1 MYMPKGD
8 EIHKVF
14 TDDSEYLSSSESYP
28 SLFTDHDQYSSSF
41 SQTMSLNSVKDL
53 SDTEEANI
61 QSNLGYI
68 DQTNHEAN
76 PEQNEKRGNL
86 MSILCGRQD
95 TAAKEKKLNAVVSNN
110 QQNKKTT
117 NKAEAIPRVL
127 KQPEDTTDEI
137 ERKIYSDQMKS
148 LSVSEI
154 LSKGQNSQ
162 GQNEKKRSNN
172 GTDTVDE
179 EVIEIPSDREEQTAE
194 LEEKIFG
201 QNAKRT
207 SIRDAFKSLGMLG
220 NKKNKQPQSF
230 PVTLNISPALLA
242 EVKKQTNPFFTRG
255 NSFVSSSGDN
265 ISIREALMQGPI
277 PKLSTN
283 VEDDA
288 TSIDIATDS
297 DSQDEE
303 SLDSLPAT
311 NTSALDNAFIAP
323 SIGGDF
329 HFVGDEKLFD
339 RSLDFMNTSFN
350 PRIVSKAI
358 PNDFLISN
366 EHGDDLL
373 PSVPTNTSSKYKVL
387 RMDFDNEH
395 EFQMYIKNKFENSD
409 FSSIHVLHKLYSM
422 LMDLC
427 FGMKTEIVMW
437 VDQFRPLR
445 VSELF
450 MPQQYLLFID
460 SWLRDTFQ
468 RLSSLSFRPKLSSS
482 FSKKTKKQ
490 EPEPIIDFFFDDLI
504 LTDSQSSKIDY
515 FTPLLIVEGP
525 SGSCKSSSIYAAAN
539 ELNAYV
545 YEINAGQSR
554 GKKDIL
560 NVLREFCT
568 TQLVHQTKESKLF
581 QKGLVLLEDCD
592 ILFEEDKN
600 FWAAVLEILCS
611 SRRPLILTCHDIS
624 LIPTS
629 IAKLAEE
636 ENAIIKIDDLM
647 PYSHE
652 SYRLYLQLCCLNC
665 GYDVEEE
672 VLDQVLNDSRNRS
685 GYDLR
690 KCLMNIQFICQNFFK
705 LSKNLLS
712 MIHIMPAQSKPN
724 TSSISH
730 DLNEIANTLDTI
742 SLADVLQN
750 NSFSLLK
757 PKKQKNELLNTYYI
771 DDSLLMKQKSLP
783 YETNIGT
790 YLTTRLPSEG
800 MHSYL
805 KKSFSEIR
813 DIACTYVGSRSK
825 KLPRLTRENISERT
839 LRPKP
844 SDANNSSLYSFMDIS
859 GLPDGSFLTY
869 STQFAYMVDIM
880 PFIRHWSRYQK
891 SLDRIEQETIEK
903 QNISLKRFI
912 GWREFQ
918 DKSNRLMETFM
929 Y

>member
-1 MYMPKGD
+1 MNILKGD
-8 EIHKVF
+8 EIHNIF
-14 TDDSEYLSSSESYP
+14 PDDNEYISSSESYP

-41 SQTMSLNSVKDL
+41 SQTMSLNSMKDL

-61 QSNLGYI
+61 QGNLGEI
-68 DQTNHEAN
+68 DRTNQAYH
-76 PEQNEKRGNL
+76 EQNDKRGNL
-86 MSILCGRQD
+86 MNILCGRQD
-95 TAAKEKKLNAVVSNN
+95 TAAKQKKLNAVVSNN
-110 QQNKKTT
+110 QQNKKTISKT
-117 NKAEAIPRVL
+117 EALPRFFQQL
-127 KQPEDTTDEI
+127 EDITDEI
-137 ERKIYSDQMKS
+137 ERKIYSDHMKS

-162 GQNEKKRSNN
+162 DQSKKKNYE
-172 GTDTVDE
+172 GTDLVYE
-179 EVIEIPSDREEQTAE
+179 KVIEIPSDREEQTVE
-194 LEEKIFG
+194 LEKKIFG
-201 QNAKRT
+201 QNAKRIT
-207 SIRDAFKSLGMLG
+207 IKDAFKSLGIVG
-220 NKKNKQPQSF
+220 DKKIKQSRSF
-230 PVTLNISPALLA
+230 PVTLSISPALLA
-242 EVKKQTNPFFTRG
+242 KVEKQSNPFFTKG
-255 NSFVSSSGDN
+255 NSFVSSSGDRS
-265 ISIREALMQGPI
+265 SIREALMQSRTQ
-277 PKLSTN
+277 KFSTN
-283 VEDDA
+283 EEDNV

-303 SLDSLPAT
+303 PSVSLLAT
-311 NTSALDNAFIAP
+311 DTFALEDAFISP
-323 SIGGDF
+323 SICGNF
-329 HFVGDEKLFD
+329 HFLGAEKLFD
-339 RSLDFMNTSFN
+339 KSLNFMASNFN
-350 PRIVSKAI
+350 PRIMSEAI
-358 PNDFLISN
+358 TNGSLSSN
-366 EHGDDLL
+366 EPIDGLL
-373 PSVPTNTSSKYKVL
+373 PSVPLNSSSKYQILK
-387 RMDFDNEH
+387 MDFDNEH
-395 EFQMYIKNKFENSD
+395 EFQMYIKNKFKNSD

-422 LMDLC
+422 LIDLC
-427 FGMKTEIVMW
+427 FYTISEGIMW
-437 VDQFRPLR
+437 VDHFRPQR
-445 VSELF
+445 VSEVF
-450 MPQQYLLFID
+450 VPHEYPRFIG

-468 RLSSLSFRPKLSSS
+468 RLSLPSFRPKLSSS
-482 FSKKTKKQ
+482 FSKRTRKHDS
-490 EPEPIIDFFFDDLI
+490 EPILDFFLDDPI
-504 LTDSQSSKIDY
+504 ITDFQSSKMDY

-568 TQLVHQTKESKLF
+568 TQLVHQAKESKLF

-600 FWAAVLEILCS
+600 FWAAVLEILCI

-636 ENAIIKIDDLM
+636 ENAIMKVDDLV

-652 SYRLYLQLCCLNC
+652 SYRLYLQLCCLHR
-665 GYDVEEE
+665 GYDVEKE
-672 VLDQVLNDSRNRS
+672 VLDDVLNNSKNS
-685 GYDLR
+685 FGFDLR
-690 KCLMNIQFICQNFFK
+690 KSLMNIQFICQNFLR

-712 MIHIMPAQSKPN
+712 MVHIKPAQSVTNP
-724 TSSISH
+724 SSISPN
-730 DLNEIANTLDTI
+730 LNDIAKNLDTT

-750 NSFSLLK
+750 NTFSLFK

-783 YETNIGT
+783 HETNIGS
-790 YLTTRLPSEG
+790 YLTARLSPHEV
-800 MHSYL
+800 HLCL
-805 KKSFSEIR
+805 KKPFSEIR
-813 DIACTYVGSRSK
+813 NIACTYVGSRSK
-825 KLPRLTRENISERT
+825 KLPKLTRENISERA

-844 SDANNSSLYSFMDIS
+844 SDENNSSLYAMMGIS
-859 GLPDGSFLTY
+859 GLPDCSFLTY

-891 SLDRIEQETIEK
+891 ILDKIEEETIEK

-918 DKSNRLMETFM
+918 DKSNRLIETFM

>member
-1 MYMPKGD
+1 MYIPKGD

-41 SQTMSLNSVKDL
+41 SQTMSLNSIKDL
-53 SDTEEANI
+53 SDTEEPNI
-61 QSNLGYI
+61 QSSLRDT
-68 DQTNHEAN
+68 DQNDNEAN
-76 PEQNEKRGNL
+76 PQQNEKRGNL

-95 TAAKEKKLNAVVSNN
+95 TAAKEKKLNAVVLNN
-110 QQNKKTT
+110 QQNKKTA
-117 NKAEAIPRVL
+117 NRADALPKVL
-127 KQPEDTTDEI
+127 NQSEDITDEI

-148 LSVSEI
+148 LSVSQI

-162 GQNEKKRSNN
+162 DQNEKKRSDN

-179 EVIEIPSDREEQTAE
+179 EIIEIPSDREEQTAE
-194 LEEKIFG
+194 LEKKVFG

-207 SIRDAFKSLGMLG
+207 TIRDAFKSLGMVG
-220 NKKNKQPQSF
+220 NKKNKQPRSF

-242 EVKKQTNPFFTRG
+242 KVEKQSNPFFTRG

-265 ISIREALMQGPI
+265 ISIREALMQGPT

-283 VEDDA
+283 VENDA
-288 TSIDIATDS
+288 TSIDLATDS

-303 SLDSLPAT
+303 SSDFLPAT
-311 NTSALDNAFIAP
+311 NISAFENSFIAP

-329 HFVGDEKLFD
+329 HFLGDQKQFD
-339 RSLDFMNTSFN
+339 RNLDFMDANFN
-350 PRIVSKAI
+350 PRIMSEAI
-358 PNDFLISN
+358 PGDSLISN
-366 EHGDDLL
+366 EHNDDLL
-373 PSVPTNTSSKYKVL
+373 PSIPSNSSSKYQVLKVE
-387 RMDFDNEH
+387 FHNEH

-427 FGMKTEIVMW
+427 FDMRSEGVMW

-450 MPQQYLLFID
+450 MPHEYLLFID

-468 RLSSLSFRPKLSSS
+468 RLSSPSFRPKLSSS
-482 FSKKTKKQ
+482 FSKKLKKQ
-490 EPEPIIDFFFDDLI
+490 EPEPILDFFLDDLI
-504 LTDSQSSKIDY
+504 LTDSQGSKMDY

-600 FWAAVLEILCS
+600 FWAAVLEILCF

-629 IAKLAEE
+629 IAKLAGEE
-636 ENAIIKIDDLM
+636 SAIIKIDELI
-647 PYSHE
+647 PYNHE
-652 SYRLYLQLCCLNC
+652 SYKLYLQLCCLNC
-665 GYDVEEE
+665 GYDVEKE
-672 VLDQVLNDSRNRS
+672 VLDEVLNDSKNRS

-690 KCLMNIQFICQNFFK
+690 KSLMNVQFICQNFLK

-712 MIHIMPAQSKPN
+712 MIHIRPAQSKPN
-724 TSSISH
+724 LSSISH
-730 DLNEIANTLDTI
+730 DLNEVVNNLDTT

-750 NSFSLLK
+750 NSLSLLR

-790 YLTTRLPSEG
+790 YLTSRLSPEE
-800 MHSYL
+800 MHPYL
-805 KKSFSEIR
+805 KKPFSEIR

-825 KLPRLTRENISERT
+825 KLPRLTRENITERT

-844 SDANNSSLYSFMDIS
+844 SDANNSSLYSMMDIS
-859 GLPDGSFLTY
+859 GLPDGSLLTY
-869 STQFAYMVDIM
+869 STQFAYMADIM

-891 SLDRIEQETIEK
+891 SLDKIEQETIEK